1 MIGSPRR
8 AQVSKGRESQPGHLL
23 ISHSVWL
30 WLPSSLIQKPV
41 YSWPGQNAGLVANK
55 ALSHLHPPSAL
66 DSQVSLGQDPALLEQ
81 GQEAWEK
88 PPSAREGVSQV
99 SGERRKQRCRAG
111 RSGKRKP
118 SNPHATCLLLTFPV
132 EHLVT
137 LLVTLLSPTSLKP
150 FCIQL
155 PEVGKDLKS
164 GRTVC

>member
-30 WLPSSLIQKPV
+30 WLPSSLIQKPAH
-41 YSWPGQNAGLVANK
+41 SWPGQNAGLVANK

-66 DSQVSLGQDPALLEQ
+66 DSQVSPGTGTQPLLEQ

-118 SNPHATCLLLTFPV
+118 SNPHATCLLLTFPCR
-132 EHLVT
+132 T
-137 LLVTLLSPTSLKP
+137 LSHAASHAAVPHFPSHSA
-150 FCIQL
+150 FSCQ
-155 PEVGKDLKS
+155 
-164 GRTVC
+164 R